1 MLDLAQ
7 GVRQQIIKETAPKTV
22 APRRFTMRTLR
33 RMTVWGGG
41 AAGALLLAVLSS
53 RNDVVAQRLAS
64 AFEATHPSSRLPPV
78 GDTTSN
84 FDAQAETQR
93 LADAVR
99 GLAAQGEEMKS
110 RLAAVEHD
118 MDGVTGS
125 VTKEI
130 EAAAAAHRAE
140 DGPTVASTASVS
152 ATMTPNAATPLPGN
166 FAAPAT
172 IQARMIGGVPAPP
185 EIAYGVDI
193 ASGLTLEDL
202 RKRWAAIRN
211 AHPQLFAGLEP
222 IASVRE
228 AVHGNTRLELR
239 LVVGPLAEAG
249 DAAQLC
255 TSLAALGLFCQPAMF
270 DGQRLALR

>member
-7 GVRQQIIKETAPKTV
+7 GVREQIIKETAPKVV

-33 RMTVWGGG
+33 RMVIWAGVAGG
-41 AAGALLLAVLSS
+41 AVLLAVLSS
-53 RNDVVAQRLAS
+53 RDELAAGRLAGV
-64 AFEATHPSSRLPPV
+64 FQTVRTPSSRPQAADAAPK
-78 GDTTSN
+78 
-84 FDAQAETQR
+84 FDAQTETQR

-99 GLAAQGEEMKS
+99 SLAAQDEEMKS

-118 MDGVTGS
+118 VDDVTGS
-125 VTKEI
+125 VTKQI
-130 EAAAAAHRAE
+130 EDAAAAHRAE
-140 DGPTVASTASVS
+140 DGPSVAATASIS
-152 ATMTPNAATPLPGN
+152 ATMTPFSASPPPGN

-172 IQARMIGGVPAPP
+172 IQARVMGGVPAPP

-193 ASGLTLEDL
+193 ASGVSLEEL
-202 RKRWAAIRN
+202 RTRWTAIRN
-211 AHPQLFAGLEP
+211 AHPQLFAGLAP
-222 IASVRE
+222 IATVKESPR
-228 AVHGNTRLELR
+228 GNRLELR

-255 TSLAALGLFCQPAMF
+255 TSLAAFGLFCQPAMF

>member
-22 APRRFTMRTLR
+22 APRRFTMRTFR
-33 RMTVWGGG
+33 RMLVWGGG

-53 RNDVVAQRLAS
+53 RNDAAAERLAS
-64 AFEATHPSSRLPPV
+64 VFQTARVQSSRPQSADAAP
-78 GDTTSN
+78 T
-84 FDAQAETQR
+84 FDPQAETQR
-93 LADAVR
+93 LGDAVR
-99 GLAAQGEEMKS
+99 GLAAQGEQMKS

-125 VTKEI
+125 VTKQI
-130 EAAAAAHRAE
+130 EAVAAAHRAE
-140 DGPTVASTASVS
+140 DGPTVAATASVNP
-152 ATMTPNAATPLPGN
+152 TMTPYTASPPPGN
-166 FAAPAT
+166 LAAPAT
-172 IQARMIGGVPAPP
+172 IQARMFGGVPAPP

-193 ASGLTLEDL
+193 ASGVSLEEL
-202 RKRWAAIRN
+202 RARWNTIRN

-222 IASVRE
+222 IASVKE
-228 AVHGNTRLELR
+228 AARGNRLELR

-255 TSLAALGLFCQPAMF
+255 TSLSALGLFCQPAMF
-270 DGQRLALR
+270 DGQRLASR

>member
-7 GVRQQIIKETAPKTV
+7 GVREQIIKETAPKRA
-22 APRRFTMRTLR
+22 APRRYTMRMLR
-33 RMTVWGGG
+33 RMAIWGCG
-41 AAGALLLAVLSS
+41 AAAALLLAVLSS
-53 RNDVVAQRLAS
+53 RNELAAERLAS
-64 AFEATHPSSRLPPV
+64 VFQAAHTPLGRPQDADAAPK
-78 GDTTSN
+78 

-99 GLAAQGEEMKS
+99 GLASQDEQMKS

-118 MDGVTGS
+118 MDDVTGS
-125 VTKEI
+125 VTKQI

-140 DGPTVASTASVS
+140 DGPTVAATASVS
-152 ATMTPNAATPLPGN
+152 ATMTPYAATPPPGN
-166 FAAPAT
+166 LAAPAT
-172 IQARMIGGVPAPP
+172 IQARMFGGVSGPP

-193 ASGLTLEDL
+193 ASGLSLEEL
-202 RKRWAAIRN
+202 RARWTAIRN
-211 AHPQLFAGLEP
+211 AHPQLFAGLEA
-222 IASVRE
+222 IASVKESAR
-228 AVHGNTRLELR
+228 GNRLELR